1 MKCGATGNSKILN
14 QSRKDLNVLFV
25 SIAGPPKGSPESL
38 QVSKILKF
46 LVKHP
51 LNICLV
57 TEELPIRNFGWR
69 TIEQKYEPV
78 LGKLS
83 QIINLPVY
91 YNRYFYALISRI
103 SSLILPR
110 LDNEFLF
117 TKAAA
122 KVVRLVKQKPDI
134 IYSRSTPFSSSV
146 LALKLK
152 RKYQI
157 PWVMHLSDPWSI
169 SPFMKSKGPKF
180 KYHQKMERNCFQEA
194 DIITLTSHQQI
205 EIYKNTYPEYHSKFQ
220 WSPNVY
226 DDDEVVVDKPS
237 QSREMSFLHTG
248 NFYGPGRSPEPIL
261 KAVAEIAKD
270 YRSILDEVSFLFT
283 GHQEPS
289 IDRLINSYYQFG
301 ARHLGV
307 LSLKGVY
314 EMQRKSSVLILID
327 WNLPQHQAMFL
338 LSKSLDYMAARKPVM
353 AITTPGSTM
362 HNLIQGVYGEC
373 FAHNDLEGI
382 KRFLISIIKRYKKKD
397 ELFENPYEVNED
409 YAASI
414 NAKRLFHV
422 LERYAGNGPNGNA
435 G

>member
-1 MKCGATGNSKILN
+1 VSIGNSKILN
-14 QSRKDLNVLFV
+14 QSRKELKVLFV

-46 LVKHP
+46 LVNYP

-57 TEELPIRNFGWR
+57 TEKLPIRNFGWR
-69 TIEQKYEPV
+69 TIEKKYKPV

-83 QIINLPVY
+83 QIINIPVY
-91 YNRYFYALISRI
+91 YNRYVHALITRI

-122 KVVRLVKQKPDI
+122 RVSRLVKQKPDI

-157 PWVMHLSDPWSI
+157 PWVMHLSDPWLS
-169 SPFMKSKGPKF
+169 SPFMKSKGPNF
-180 KYHQKMERNCFQEA
+180 RYHQKMERSCIQEA

-205 EIYKNTYPEYHSKFQ
+205 EIYKNIYPEYQAKFQ

-226 DDDEVVVDKPS
+226 DDDEVLVDRPIL
-237 QSREMSFLHTG
+237 SREMSFLHTG

-261 KAVAEIAKD
+261 RAVGEIAKD
-270 YRSILDEVSFLFT
+270 SGSILDGVSFLFT

-289 IDRLINSYYQFG
+289 MERLIKGYNKVG

-307 LSLKGVY
+307 LSLDDVY
-314 EMQRKSSVLILID
+314 ELQRKSSVLILID
-327 WNLPQHQAMFL
+327 WKLPRHQAMFL
-338 LSKSLDYMAARKPVM
+338 LSKSLDYMAARKPLM

-362 HNLIQGVYGEC
+362 HNLIHGVYGEC
-373 FAHNDLEGI
+373 FSHDDIEGI
-382 KRFLISIIKRYKKKD
+382 KRYLISIIKRYKEKD
-397 ELFENPYEVNED
+397 ELFKNPYEVDEE
-409 YAASI
+409 YSASI
-414 NAKRLFHV
+414 SAKRLFH
-422 LERYAGNGPNGNA
+422 LFGRYAEGEG
-435 G
+435 